1 MTGALLT
8 TTTSD
13 LMITITTEEGLLLTD
28 QRGNY
33 LYDGRQGDPVLI
45 EAPAGPIRFGL
56 EDMLRFWTTYCKYGD
71 YQLHLW

>member
-1 MTGALLT
+1 MIKI
-8 TTTSD
+8 TS
-13 LMITITTEEGLLLTD
+13 EEGLLLTD

-45 EAPAGPIRFGL
+45 EEPAGPIRFSL
-56 EDMLRFWTTYCKYGD
+56 EDMLRFWAVYSEYGS

>member
-8 TTTSD
+8 TTNSD

-33 LYDGRQGDPVLI
+33 LYDGRQGDRTLLSEPS
-45 EAPAGPIRFGL
+45 GPIRWSL
-56 EDMLRFWTTYCKYGD
+56 QQMIKKWADYSAYGT